1 MENVYGAN
9 TYIKI
14 RNKKTKIEEEITI
27 EEFFNRFKNKLK
39 NTEIYLNFKHDEK

>member
-39 NTEIYLNFKHDEK
+39 NTEIHFKIQ

>member
-1 MENVYGAN
+1 MPENVYGKN

-27 EEFFNRFKNKLK
+27 EEFFKKFQNKLK
-39 NTEIYLNFKHDEK
+39 NTEIHLKIQ